1 MRDNSKTNASM
12 LQRVP
17 LFAGLTDDNLRSI
30 VKECQSRIYVQHA
43 IVVRQG
49 EPADALHVLLT
60 GRAKALIVHP
70 DGREITLAVIRAGEF
85 FGEMGLVDGAPR
97 AATVQALEPCRTL
110 RLPRRIFDR
119 LLRSNFGLAMNVV
132 RGLVSRLR
140 TADRSIESLA
150 LMDVYGRV
158 ARLLLDQAE
167 PAPQLSMEMVVLS
180 QQDISRMVGASREMV
195 GRILRDLQQRGHIR
209 MARGRIFIEDCM
221 IREMRPQARH

>member
-1 MRDNSKTNASM
+1 MQDNSKTNASM

-17 LFAGLTDDNLRSI
+17 LFSGLTDDNLRSI